1 MTEQEQ
7 KIDPKYINGFEH
19 GYWLQKGN
27 SKDIDAITQ
36 RAGTQPEYQS
46 GMKAG
51 RKEAEREKVR
61 DRLKSSKEQ
70 STDPETGI
78 DID

>member
-51 RKEAEREKVR
+51 RKEAQREQFR
-61 DRLKSSKEQ
+61 QRMNDLDNGQGKEN
-70 STDPETGI
+70 EF
-78 DID
+78 DIS

>member
-1 MTEQEQ
+1 MEEQQ
-7 KIDPKYINGFEH
+7 KIDPRYISGFEH

-51 RKEAEREKVR
+51 RKEAQREKVR
-61 DRLKSSKEQ
+61 ERLQRNTGQ
-70 STDPETGI
+70 SADPEAGI
-78 DID
+78 DMD